1 MTAER
6 GPDGHAI
13 VRAQIINTG
22 AALWICPA
30 P

>member
-1 MTAER
+1 MTAQR
-6 GPDGHAI
+6 GRDGRAI

-22 AALWICPA
+22 AALWTCPG